1 MDTIKLVMLYM
12 ELNISQTRTQRNQFK
27 EILRVKTD
35 VVYCFESN
43 SYNAYIFNSITKLD
57 NKYCFWKQKKKY
69 WIAFERNADIDMN
82 LHILGELSHNI
93 LLLRTSK
100 LTQQTSINVVKPIKN
115 HHFENNA
122 NQCFKERSA
131 TAI

>member
-57 NKYCFWKQKKKY
+57 NKYCF
-69 WIAFERNADIDMN
+69 
-82 LHILGELSHNI
+82 
-93 LLLRTSK
+93 
-100 LTQQTSINVVKPIKN
+100 
-115 HHFENNA
+115 
-122 NQCFKERSA
+122 
-131 TAI
+131 